1 MNTITQTIAAQ
12 IGARAFFMLGTRA
25 KFGDADSLSFDI
37 RGCPLFNRIRVTLS
51 ADDTYTVH
59 FLKIRGL
66 NQLAF
71 LERTGVYADGLH
83 QCIEHNTGLALSL

>member
-1 MNTITQTIAAQ
+1 MTIANTIAAQ
-12 IGARAFFMLGTRA
+12 IGTRAFFMLGTRA
-25 KFGDADSLSFDI
+25 KFGDADSLSFNI
-37 RGCPLFNRIRVTLS
+37 SGCQRFNRIRITLS

-66 NQLAF
+66 NQIAC
-71 LERTGVYADGLH
+71 LERNGIYADGLH